1 MAVDLTRIPILPGQA
16 ELQTVDQLA
25 VLEVTAD
32 GNPRGNDVFA
42 LGGKPGPTGRHSQS
56 TPPLAVPPLRR
67 GSAAPYNPPTGSHN
81 AA

>member
-1 MAVDLTRIPILPGQA
+1 MAADLTRIPIPPNQA
-16 ELQTVDQLA
+16 ELQAVDQLA
-25 VLEVTAD
+25 VLEVAAD
-32 GNPRGNDVFA
+32 GNPLANDVFA
-42 LGGKPGPTGRHSQS
+42 LGGNPGPTGRHRQS

>member
-1 MAVDLTRIPILPGQA
+1 MAVDLSRIPIPPGQA
-16 ELQTVDQLA
+16 NLQAVDQLA
-25 VLEVTAD
+25 VLEVPAD
-32 GNPRGNDVFA
+32 GKPLDINVFA
-42 LGGKPGPTGRHSQS
+42 LGGKPGPTGRHRQS

>member
-1 MAVDLTRIPILPGQA
+1 MAVDLSRIPIPPGQA
-16 ELQTVDQLA
+16 DLQAVDHLA
-25 VLEVTAD
+25 VLDLAAD
-32 GNPRGNDVFA
+32 GNPLENDVFA
-42 LGGKPGPTGRHSQS
+42 PGGKPGPTGRHRQS